1 MQRPLEQCG
10 WYETRKNV
18 FAKIHPDTRRLTEIT
33 FRGGKVEIQGEI
45 DTLEEL
51 LALYNTAKQI
61 KDESEG

>member
-18 FAKIHPDTRRLTEIT
+18 FVKIHLDTRRLTEIT
-33 FRGGKVEIQGEI
+33 FRDGKVEIQGEI
-45 DTLEEL
+45 DTLEDL

-61 KDESEG
+61 KDEREV